1 MVRSRYD
8 QFVEQGEEKDEEKK
22 RPSRYDQFVTG
33 PSSPSGALARMSEF
47 DAFMSGA
54 GDSLSFGWGDEIQGG
69 LAGAGAWLTGGDYW
83 DAYNRSTDEARR
95 WQDTASADQGGWKF
109 AGEIGGAMLGGL
121 VGGGGLAVAGN
132 LMRGGRAAAA
142 AAGPVRNMG
151 LLSRMGRSAAYAA
164 PGGALYGAGASDGG
178 ENGDMLLNAGL
189 GGVMGAVAGP
199 LFEGAGTL
207 GKRALIDPILDTSAQ
222 RQAAKHVMRELDR
235 YGMDAAQLRK
245 NAKDV
250 GDVDSNNAWTMDA
263 FGKLGSDLVSASSAY
278 AGRELAEMQ
287 AAAKLRN
294 VSISEGARDNF
305 WKKLGGGL
313 RERINYV
320 SRVSDIDTELSKFD
334 SVYGA
339 IDARRLDVNAFPKE
353 LKDFLLRNAPDDYSV
368 ATANGTRNVTD
379 RPVGPFSDA
388 MNAAVAVM
396 RADLGAD
403 VPAQVLMD
411 QPKFWRTFLT
421 MARKSKEDAWRKNE
435 SGIAEVRSRYYN
447 QLKNWL
453 GDDNVLGKDWVKAQE
468 RYAAL
473 KTERDGL
480 EFGFKAVMETDPP
493 RLADNLKL
501 FNAMDPAEK
510 KWARKGMISRLEEGI
525 RNQQTR
531 GSTRDMLRKVAD
543 NPSQREALG
552 RFFARVNKDGSIDN
566 RFTKLT
572 SMLEDLD
579 LRYGFFD
586 NIERSGI
593 LKGPKTAHVLTQAAN
608 QADQTLPA
616 VGEALK
622 GNIFSAL
629 KKAFTGDSTAR
640 FDQDVASEI
649 IKFMRTPASIR
660 DKAGNLV
667 GGLEFEIRN
676 QGLEKWL
683 NGPSV
688 VQKALKRQAQLQ
700 RAYKDRWSTARGSV
714 YAGVGGGALAGLLT
728 GEP

>member
-1 MVRSRYD
+1 
-8 QFVEQGEEKDEEKK
+8 
-22 RPSRYDQFVTG
+22 
-33 PSSPSGALARMSEF
+33 
-47 DAFMSGA
+47 
-54 GDSLSFGWGDEIQGG
+54 
-69 LAGAGAWLTGGDYW
+69 
-83 DAYNRSTDEARR
+83 
-95 WQDTASADQGGWKF
+95 
-109 AGEIGGAMLGGL
+109 
-121 VGGGGLAVAGN
+121 
-132 LMRGGRAAAA
+132 
-142 AAGPVRNMG
+142 
-151 LLSRMGRSAAYAA
+151 
-164 PGGALYGAGASDGG
+164 
-178 ENGDMLLNAGL
+178 
-189 GGVMGAVAGP
+189 MGAVAGP

-207 GKRALIDPILDTSAQ
+207 GKRALIDPILDTNAQ
-222 RQAAKHVMRELDR
+222 RQAAKHVMREMDR
-235 YGMDAAQLRK
+235 YGIDAAQLRK

-263 FGKLGSDLVSASSAY
+263 FGKLGPDLVSASSAS

-339 IDARRLDVNAFPKE
+339 IDARRLDVDAFPKE
-353 LKDFLLRNAPDDYSV
+353 LKDFLLRNAPDEYSV

-480 EFGFKAVMETDPP
+480 EFGFKA
-493 RLADNLKL
+493 
-501 FNAMDPAEK
+501 
-510 KWARKGMISRLEEGI
+510 S
-525 RNQQTR
+525 
-531 GSTRDMLRKVAD
+531 
-543 NPSQREALG
+543 
-552 RFFARVNKDGSIDN
+552 
-566 RFTKLT
+566 
-572 SMLEDLD
+572 
-579 LRYGFFD
+579 
-586 NIERSGI
+586 
-593 LKGPKTAHVLTQAAN
+593 
-608 QADQTLPA
+608 
-616 VGEALK
+616 
-622 GNIFSAL
+622 
-629 KKAFTGDSTAR
+629 
-640 FDQDVASEI
+640 
-649 IKFMRTPASIR
+649 
-660 DKAGNLV
+660 
-667 GGLEFEIRN
+667 
-676 QGLEKWL
+676 
-683 NGPSV
+683 
-688 VQKALKRQAQLQ
+688 
-700 RAYKDRWSTARGSV
+700 
-714 YAGVGGGALAGLLT
+714 
-728 GEP
+728 